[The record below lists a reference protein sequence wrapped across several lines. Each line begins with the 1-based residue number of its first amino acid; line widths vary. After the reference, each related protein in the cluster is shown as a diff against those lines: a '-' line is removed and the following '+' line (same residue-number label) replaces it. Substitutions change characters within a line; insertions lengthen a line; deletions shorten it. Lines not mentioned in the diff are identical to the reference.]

1 LIIDSNT
8 TQVSGLETYVNREL
22 LRSGLENP
30 SRLRNHLGA
39 YAVTREQQ
47 NIMRH

>member
-1 LIIDSNT
+1 VIIDSNT
-8 TQVSGLETYVNREL
+8 AQISGLEVHVNREL

-30 SRLRNHLGA
+30 SCLRNHLGA